1 MAKQVTIERFKTWV
15 ADPQNVDALLD
26 LVAGGMTLR
35 NAAMALGQPYT
46 CAHQYLHSTAELA
59 ARYDAARKAW
69 ADHNMDEAIAIADEV
84 VADKDEVAKAKLRVE
99 ARQVQAKAYNRER
112 WGDKVSVE
120 KNVNINVDAA
130 LLASVDDLLRLANEK
145 VVKELPAPVPALD
158 MVEATQESE

>member
-15 ADPQNVDALLD
+15 ADPLNVDALLD
-26 LVAGGMTLR
+26 LVAGGRTLR
-35 NAAMALGQPYT
+35 NAAMELKQPYT
-46 CAHQYLHSTAELA
+46 CAHQFLHSTPELA

-84 VADKDEVAKAKLRVE
+84 PADKDEVAKAKLRVE

-145 VVKELPAPVPALD
+145 VVQSLPAPVPALD

>member
-1 MAKQVTIERFKTWV
+1 
-15 ADPQNVDALLD
+15 
-26 LVAGGMTLR
+26 
-35 NAAMALGQPYT
+35 
-46 CAHQYLHSTAELA
+46 LA

-84 VADKDEVAKAKLRVE
+84 PADKDEVAKAKLRVE